1 MSLKPISEQSLL
13 DVKNIAAHYGKVLAI
28 RDVSFSVYEK
38 KVIGIIG
45 RNGAG
50 KSTVLKLIS
59 GLIRPTSGSI
69 WFRGDRI
76 DGLAVYKIVEL
87 GIVHVP
93 EGRRL
98 FTKMTVKENLRIG
111 SRMARNGKRIEENMQ
126 KVFRYFPILL
136 ERINQNANL
145 LSGGEQQMLA
155 IARGLM
161 SQPTLLLLDE
171 PTLGLSPLMSEQ
183 IGRVISD
190 IMIEGITLILAEQNA
205 RLALRL
211 SHEAYVLETGTVV
224 LEGATD
230 ELIHNE
236 EVKRAYL

>member
-1 MSLKPISEQSLL
+1 
-13 DVKNIAAHYGKVLAI
+13 
-28 RDVSFSVYEK
+28 
-38 KVIGIIG
+38 
-45 RNGAG
+45 
-50 KSTVLKLIS
+50 
-59 GLIRPTSGSI
+59 
-69 WFRGDRI
+69 
-76 DGLAVYKIVEL
+76 
-87 GIVHVP
+87 
-93 EGRRL
+93 
-98 FTKMTVKENLRIG
+98 
-111 SRMARNGKRIEENMQ
+111 
-126 KVFRYFPILL
+126 
-136 ERINQNANL
+136 
-145 LSGGEQQMLA
+145 MLA

-161 SQPTLLLLDE
+161 SQPTLFLLDE